1 MKLVVG
7 IGNPEKKY
15 DRTRQNI
22 GFRVLDHYLPDADW
36 QTKFNAMYYKKTIKG
51 EIVYFIKPLTYVNLS
66 GIAVREYVNYFDIAL
81 EDILIIQ
88 DDLAQEIGSYKL
100 KKNSSSGGHNGIKS
114 IIQELGSE
122 EFARLKIGIKNDY
135 LKDTVSFVLGKFTK
149 KDNEI
154 IENNL
159 DVFDDIIDSFIKKGI
174 DYTMNIYNRKYNY
187 YGIFK

>member
-7 IGNPEKKY
+7 IGNPERKY
-15 DRTRQNI
+15 DKTRHNI

-159 DVFDDIIDSFIKKGI
+159 EVFDDIIDSFIKKGI
-174 DYTMNIYNRKYNY
+174 DYTMNIYNRK
-187 YGIFK
+187 